1 MVSNTGARNSKGD
14 YTLSMKLRNS
24 SSLISAT
31 SAISLCRQDVRLYVE
46 ADDKTMKISRPH
58 HPARLRVV
66 RVTRNNSIRIL
77 NKVLFP
83 PMITFKKL
91 STAAIHMFHEII
103 QISVL
108 NKVKRT

>member
-1 MVSNTGARNSKGD
+1 M
-14 YTLSMKLRNS
+14 
-24 SSLISAT
+24 
-31 SAISLCRQDVRLYVE
+31 E
-46 ADDKTMKISRPH
+46 ADDKTMKICQPH
-58 HPARLRVV
+58 HPAHLHVQV
-66 RVTRNNSIRIL
+66 RRNNSIRIL

-83 PMITFKKL
+83 PIITFKKL

>member
-46 ADDKTMKISRPH
+46 ADDKTMKIFPTTSSCSF
-58 HPARLRVV
+58 ARGAG
-66 RVTRNNSIRIL
+66 NKEKL
-77 NKVLFP
+77 N
-83 PMITFKKL
+83 
-91 STAAIHMFHEII
+91 
-103 QISVL
+103 
-108 NKVKRT
+108 